1 MDLKIFWIG
10 ESQIV
15 IFYLTYFIFS
25 IIFYSTLTL
34 FICLKKSI
42 NLGLFCLFGLIY
54 IVIASV
60 VLFSIKKDV
69 LIFVFDLILFIL
81 EIFFYNTGLRLSF
94 YRAILSHNE
103 NAWDILHIEVYR
115 LYPLLFLCVYLF

>member
-1 MDLKIFWIG
+1 MFSKVFFFGIWQPKYYDEYETKFSFMDLKIFWIG

-81 EIFFYNTGLRLSF
+81 EIFFYNRIKII
-94 YRAILSHNE
+94 IL
-103 NAWDILHIEVYR
+103 
-115 LYPLLFLCVYLF
+115 